1 MSEGSA
7 CEKLGN
13 GGFMM
18 RKVLFIATTVAA
30 LVAAFVVRRAGLRKT
45 GVRDLPLPAKEALTQ
60 LGTLVREVREAT
72 FAAFSQH
79 TDDAEFMKHEKT
91 ARAEFEKLQ
100 TALASVRDAIPS
112 DLRESCDR
120 FVELATEAQM
130 QLMAFAINRK
140 NRGTP
145 DSAQEEEEAH
155 DLKTFRTG
163 VTELQSN
170 LTSAFGAVGVNVT

>member
-1 MSEGSA
+1 M
-7 CEKLGN
+7 
-13 GGFMM
+13 
-18 RKVLFIATTVAA
+18 
-30 LVAAFVVRRAGLRKT
+30 
-45 GVRDLPLPAKEALTQ
+45 Q
-60 LGTLVREVREAT
+60 LGTSVRDVREAT
-72 FAAFSQH
+72 FAAFAQH
-79 TDDAEFMKHEKT
+79 TNDAEFMEHEKT

-130 QLMAFAINRK
+130 RLMAFAINLK

-155 DLKTFRTG
+155 DLKEFRAG
-163 VTELQSN
+163 VAELQSR
-170 LTSAFGAVGVNVT
+170 LTSAFDAVGVRVE

>member
-1 MSEGSA
+1 MCEGSA
-7 CEKLGN
+7 HEKLGN
-13 GGFMM
+13 GDSMM
-18 RKVLFIATTVAA
+18 RKVLFIATTAAA
-30 LVAAFVVRRAGLRKT
+30 LVAAFVLRRAGLRKT
-45 GVRDLPLPAKEALTQ
+45 GVRELPLPGKEALMH
-60 LGTLVREVREAT
+60 LGTSVRDVREST
-72 FAAFSQH
+72 FAAFAQQ
-79 TDDAEFMKHEKT
+79 TDDAEFMELEKT
-91 ARAEFEKLQ
+91 ARAKFETLQ
-100 TALASVRDAIPS
+100 TALATVRDAIPS

-155 DLKTFRTG
+155 DLKTFRAG
-163 VTELQSN
+163 EAELRSR